1 MFMLYI
7 DYGQQMKQLITLRLI
22 KRDATLKPWA
32 VINMIIPVGI
42 IMLMTG
48 GFL

>member
-1 MFMLYI
+1 MYLLYI
-7 DYGQQMKQLITLRLI
+7 DYGQQMKQLTTLRFK

-48 GFL
+48 AFL

>member
-7 DYGQQMKQLITLRLI
+7 DYGQQMKQLTTLHLI
-22 KRDATLKPWA
+22 KRDATLKPLV

>member
-1 MFMLYI
+1 MYMLYI
-7 DYGQQMKQLITLRLI
+7 DYGQQMKQLTTLRF
-22 KRDATLKPWA
+22 KKKGRNSKTLS

-48 GFL
+48 AFL